1 MTQPEQWEMAPS
13 GSCSSMLFKAE
24 VRCSMR
30 TITNKGM
37 YRFRVIINGE
47 IASCM
52 NCYLRVVATGNVS
65 LGKSVLTDLS
75 QNFYLKLTLRDG
87 QV

>member
-1 MTQPEQWEMAPS
+1 M
-13 GSCSSMLFKAE
+13 K
-24 VRCSMR
+24 

-37 YRFRVIINGE
+37 YRFRVVINGE
-47 IASCM
+47 IATCM

-75 QNFYLKLTLRDG
+75 
-87 QV
+87 

>member
-1 MTQPEQWEMAPS
+1 MAPS
-13 GSCSSMLFKAE
+13 GSCFDVIQGR

-47 IASCM
+47 IATCM

-75 QNFYLKLTLRDG
+75 
-87 QV
+87 